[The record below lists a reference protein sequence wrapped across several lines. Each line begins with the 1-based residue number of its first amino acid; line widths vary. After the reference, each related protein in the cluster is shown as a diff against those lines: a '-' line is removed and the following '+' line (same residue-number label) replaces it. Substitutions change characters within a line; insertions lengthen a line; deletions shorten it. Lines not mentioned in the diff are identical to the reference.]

1 MKDTR
6 LLDIFTET
14 KQVLCKYDYYI
25 HTQKKILHLTNS
37 DLKLPHLMGLQ
48 YIGKKDLYTGDY
60 GVYAIKKGKLTMNS
74 IEKFVRKFYKSQEKQ
89 EQILKLIHL
98 KLDHLYLLNEM
109 FTTYSQ
115 LYLFDV
121 NINPQSEFDSD
132 YLLIHETDKKVLHLG
147 IIKSKNAGKD
157 VCHCNSFMTT
167 YIKERDYDILYR
179 ELQHKYELTK
189 IIREDK
195 QTKRKE
201 TIYQS
206 NLAEL
211 RELSGIEKMLDSAR
225 IQASEKLAKMILKLN
240 TKFGTYHTVD
250 MLNDSDSLLA
260 QCQDKRDEALVK
272 DFLKLWELN

>member
-1 MKDTR
+1 MKNTR

-14 KQVLCKYDYYI
+14 KQILCKYDYYI
-25 HTQKKILHLTNS
+25 HTPKKILHLTNS

-48 YIGKKDLYTGDY
+48 YIGKKDLYTGDK
-60 GVYAIKKGKLTMNS
+60 GVYAIKKGKLTMDS

-132 YLLIHETDKKVLHLG
+132 YLLIHKTDKKVLHLG
-147 IIKSKNAGKD
+147 IIKAKNAGKD

-179 ELQHKYELTK
+179 ELQHKYEITK

-206 NLAEL
+206 NQAEL
-211 RELSGIEKMLDSAR
+211 RELSGIEKMLETAR
-225 IQASEKLAKMILKLN
+225 IEPSKKLLKMILKLN
-240 TKFGTYHTVD
+240 VKFGIYHTID
-250 MLNDSDSLLA
+250 MLNDADSLLA
-260 QCQDKRDEALVK
+260 QCNDKREETLVK
-272 DFLKLWELN
+272 DFLKLWH

>member
-1 MKDTR
+1 MKNTR

-14 KQVLCKYDYYI
+14 KQILCKYDYYI
-25 HTQKKILHLTNS
+25 HTPKKILHLTNS

-48 YIGKKDLYTGDY
+48 YIGKKDLYTGDK
-60 GVYAIKKGKLTMNS
+60 GVYAIKKGKLTMDS

-132 YLLIHETDKKVLHLG
+132 YLLIHKTDKKVLHLG
-147 IIKSKNAGKD
+147 IIKAKNAGKD

-167 YIKERDYDILYR
+167 YIKERNYDILYR
-179 ELQHKYELTK
+179 ELQHKYKITK

-206 NLAEL
+206 NQAEL
-211 RELSGIEKMLDSAR
+211 RELSGIEKMLETAR
-225 IQASEKLAKMILKLN
+225 IEPSKKLLKMILKLN
-240 TKFGTYHTVD
+240 VKFGIYHTID
-250 MLNDSDSLLA
+250 MLNDADSLLA
-260 QCQDKRDEALVK
+260 QCNDKREEALVK
-272 DFLKLWELN
+272 DFLKLWH